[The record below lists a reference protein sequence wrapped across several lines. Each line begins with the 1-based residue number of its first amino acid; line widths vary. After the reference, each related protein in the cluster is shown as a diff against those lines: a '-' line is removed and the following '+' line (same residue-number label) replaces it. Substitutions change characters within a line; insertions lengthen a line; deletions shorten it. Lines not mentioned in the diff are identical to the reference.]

1 MGKNKKKQGKN
12 TKNIEVKYK
21 YILVSVKNFLKKIFS
36 LAFIRKIPKII
47 FNPGIVIA
55 LVSFILMAEYSPV
68 HYDINL
74 LKETSK
80 VFGKNVS
87 FALDEVQFE
96 LKKDWFAGWYD
107 SSYILTPQIAYN
119 KADAVF
125 SIDTDNFFI
134 AKVEDLS
141 FTDSLSGL
149 REKENNTFEE
159 LKKGKQKI
167 VAAAKNKYPFGF
179 TGSKILYYFDGFALS
194 HAYSENYF
202 INHLAIKGKNN
213 QYSII
218 TFLYKIGYGGLDH
231 MEDNADDFLKFQDL
245 EIYDLDLWEHYF
257 FEKDKNE
264 MLNYKEDAIKSYEN
278 AVDFIKQ
285 KSI

>member
-1 MGKNKKKQGKN
+1 MRRKKKTKGKNIKIIKEKA
-12 TKNIEVKYK
+12 
-21 YILVSVKNFLKKIFS
+21 KNFFSWVKKLLKKIFS
-36 LAFIRKIPKII
+36 IVFSKKLLKAI
-47 FNPGIVIA
+47 FSPGIVIA
-55 LVSFILMAEYSPV
+55 LVSFIIMAEYSPI
-68 HYDINL
+68 HYDISL
-74 LKETSK
+74 SKGTPKILGQSTS
-80 VFGKNVS
+80 FP
-87 FALDEVQFE
+87 LDEVQFE

-107 SSYILTPQIAYN
+107 SSYILTPQISYN
-119 KADAVF
+119 EDDAVF
-125 SIDTDNFFI
+125 SINTDNFFI

-141 FTDSLSGL
+141 FTDSLSDL

-167 VAAAKNKYPFGF
+167 VAAARNKYPFGF
-179 TGSKILYYFDGFALS
+179 NGSKILYYFDGFALS

-231 MEDNADDFLKFQDL
+231 MEDNADEFLKFQDL